1 MSIQRLLIHEAVG
14 EIRAL
19 ALDGAGRAVSLFQ
32 DRWAER
38 ETRLRWGQV
47 LAGNIRKL
55 SPADGGAFIALEG
68 GQEGFLGRRDLT
80 GLVEGEAG
88 CWRIVAEA
96 RADKLAKLA
105 KAETKETSA
114 HSPLE
119 HWQASLPNAAGLL
132 LERSPQATL
141 MVSDAFEDAV
151 NPIASLAGGG
161 RLQITPTPALVAV
174 DVDTLGRQ
182 DKGRASVRAHRVGLV
197 AAEELARQAVLRGL
211 GGPLVLDCIA
221 PLARRDGPDLK
232 KRFLETFRAL
242 STRRAECLAPS
253 PFGLMEIVLEWRARP
268 LHEAYIGVSG
278 HEIPLATLL
287 EGFRRV
293 EREAKANPSARLLLG
308 LPRRAFAAFV
318 SHRKMYEIGLI
329 DRFGAR
335 IEVAQ
340 TPREKIEVS
349 CL

>member
-1 MSIQRLLIHEAVG
+1 MSIHRLLTHEAVG
-14 EIRAL
+14 ETRAL
-19 ALDGAGRAVSLFQ
+19 ALDGAGRAVSLFH

-55 SPADGGAFIALEG
+55 SPADGGAFITLEG
-68 GQEGFLGRRDLT
+68 GQEGFLAQRDLT

-88 CWRIVAEA
+88 LWRVVAEA

-105 KAETKETSA
+105 KADTKETSA

-119 HWQASLPNAAGLL
+119 RWQASLPDADALV
-132 LERSPQATL
+132 LERSPEATL
-141 MVSDAFEDAV
+141 MISDAFDDAL
-151 NPIASLAGGG
+151 NPIAPLAGGG
-161 RLQITPTPALVAV
+161 RLQITPTPALVAI

-182 DKGRASVRAHRVGLV
+182 DKGRASLRAHCVGLV
-197 AAEELARQAVLRGL
+197 AAEELARQAALRGL
-211 GGPLVLDCIA
+211 GGALVLDCIA

-232 KRFLETFRAL
+232 KRFLETFRGL

-268 LHEAYIGVSG
+268 LHEAYIDVSG
-278 HEIPLATLL
+278 RDLPLASLL
-287 EGFRRV
+287 DGLRRV
-293 EREAKANPSARLLLG
+293 EREAKANPSARLSLG
-308 LPRRAFAAFV
+308 LPKLAFEAFV
-318 SHRKMYEIGLI
+318 SQRKMYETGLI

-335 IEVAQ
+335 IEIAQ